1 MSRFRRDHDEWR
13 FGGSG
18 TIPPFLRDFED
29 MWKEMDDTFD
39 ELFRTF
45 GVDNIPMFDPYIPP
59 SHGNIL
65 HCRSYLTYT
74 YFYHS
79 LVSGNAANRS
89 GSEKSPRSLPPD
101 HNVRDRMLKG
111 GHQTLPYVSISI
123 TLLATI
129 I

>member
-1 MSRFRRDHDEWR
+1 MCLRNTLNRCQQLLSRFRRDHDEWR

-65 HCRSYLTYT
+65 HCSSYLTYT
-74 YFYHS
+74 YLHLMVIYYIVD
-79 LVSGNAANRS
+79 L
-89 GSEKSPRSLPPD
+89 
-101 HNVRDRMLKG
+101 
-111 GHQTLPYVSISI
+111 I
-123 TLLATI
+123 
-129 I
+129 